1 MTDQFCEGCPRNLSG
16 DMTPNTCPHYESGEC
31 PFLIQIE
38 EWNRM
43 VEEERADFDAG
54 SMPDP
59 YLFEGDTD
67 AP

>member
-1 MTDQFCEGCPRNLSG
+1 
-16 DMTPNTCPHYESGEC
+16 MTPNTCPHYESGEC